1 MNEQCLAGNIQQ
13 KTIQKVFDQRSEFI
27 IIGLTG
33 SRKSKTS
40 EIANILQSKFDELD
54 LSSYHTALD
63 YKSQKEYDM
72 IYNFAKVHWKEFDV
86 IRARDVI
93 ITYLLENNNSWKR
106 FQNEI
111 KIDLIKDVGFD
122 RKIQFKISKLLK
134 QFGNKSLNENEKL
147 IKRYISEFQDKVI
160 NNGIM
165 DALVD
170 QNEFLINY
178 IEKLKQ
184 RDSAVHKIN
193 TAQLYVYTKYILTIV
208 GDTLE
213 DCIDEDTYSELFQKY
228 GNEIRFLEQ

>member
-1 MNEQCLAGNIQQ
+1 M
-13 KTIQKVFDQRSEFI
+13 
-27 IIGLTG
+27 
-33 SRKSKTS
+33 
-40 EIANILQSKFDELD
+40 
-54 LSSYHTALD
+54 
-63 YKSQKEYDM
+63 
-72 IYNFAKVHWKEFDV
+72 
-86 IRARDVI
+86 
-93 ITYLLENNNSWKR
+93 
-106 FQNEI
+106 
-111 KIDLIKDVGFD
+111 IKDVGFD

-193 TAQLYVYTKYILTIV
+193 TAQLYVYTKYIINN
-208 GDTLE
+208 
-213 DCIDEDTYSELFQKY
+213 SRRH
-228 GNEIRFLEQ
+228 IRRLY